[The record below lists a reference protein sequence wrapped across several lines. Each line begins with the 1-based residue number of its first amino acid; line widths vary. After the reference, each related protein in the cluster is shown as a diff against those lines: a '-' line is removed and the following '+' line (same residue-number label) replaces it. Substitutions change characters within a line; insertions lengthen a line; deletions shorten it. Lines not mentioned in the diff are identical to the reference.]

1 MHLWEAFDLTLNY
14 RWQDRM
20 GTYTTSDGEVRA
32 YHPYSVVNA
41 RLAWNSAPYS
51 IYVEGNNLTAHHYV
65 DYGNVVQ
72 PGCWV
77 TAGIKLT
84 LGAFSTDGINK

>member
-1 MHLWEAFDLTLNY
+1 MLLIGAGKVVGAREVLF
-14 RWQDRM
+14 
-20 GTYTTSDGEVRA
+20 GT
-32 YHPYSVVNA
+32 HIQVVVARCIQYGVDA
-41 RLAWNSAPYS
+41 RLAWNNEPYS

-84 LGAFSTDGINK
+84 LGAFSSDGINK

>member
-1 MHLWEAFDLTLNY
+1 
-14 RWQDRM
+14 M
-20 GTYTTSDGEVRA
+20 GTYTTVDGEVRA
-32 YHPYSVVNA
+32 YHPYSVVDA
-41 RLAWNSAPYS
+41 RLAWNNEPYS

-84 LGAFSTDGINK
+84 LGAFSSDGINK